1 MDSRN
6 LIRRVMFEAKAAP
19 EEGDGVFRGYAST
32 WDRDL
37 DDDVIVKGAYAECL
51 ENDFGGTGA
60 GIPIYWN
67 HDYSTPMS
75 LIGASISAV
84 EDDKGLDFTGRLDI
98 GSPEG
103 ARAYEHLKS
112 GRIHQMSVGFLPQE
126 TAWVKD
132 ESDGRWGGHR
142 EIRKVK
148 LFEVSI
154 VTCAANQQAE
164 VDEVKAAMGETKA
177 GRAIS
182 AANEEKIRAAY
193 DALGDI
199 LDAISDAGDGTDA
212 DEGDDPDEKSATSAE
227 RAAEFKKIA
236 EYLGGETS
244 MKEE

>member
-1 MDSRN
+1 MDRD
-6 LIRRVMFEAKAAP
+6 LIRRMVFEAKAAP
-19 EEGDGVFRGYAST
+19 EEGEGIFRGYAST

-37 DDDVIVKGAYAECL
+37 YDDVIVKGAYAECL
-51 ENDFGGTGA
+51 ERDFGGTGA

-67 HDYSTPMS
+67 HDYSTPMN
-75 LIGASISAV
+75 LIGASVSAV

-98 GSPEG
+98 DSPEG

-112 GRIHQMSVGFLPQE
+112 GRIHQMSIGFIPQE

-132 ESDGRWGGHR
+132 EQDGRYGGHR

-148 LFEVSI
+148 LFEVSL

-164 VDEVKAAMGETKA
+164 VDEVKAIVAEVKA
-177 GRAIS
+177 GRSIS

-193 DALGDI
+193 DALGEI
-199 LDAISDAGDGTDA
+199 LASLEDGGD
-212 DEGDDPDEKSATSAE
+212 EPEDEKHRSPDRAP
-227 RAAEFKKIA
+227 RAAEIKEIA

>member
-1 MDSRN
+1 MEISRKT
-6 LIRRVMFEAKAAP
+6 FEVKALP
-19 EEGDGVFRGYAST
+19 DEGEGIFSGYAST

-37 DDDVIVKGAYAECL
+37 YDDVIVKGAYEECL
-51 ENDFGGTGA
+51 KSDFGGTGA

-67 HDYSTPMS
+67 HDYSTPMN
-75 LIGASISAV
+75 LIGQSVSAV
-84 EDDKGLDFTGRLDI
+84 EDEKGLAFTGKLDLD
-98 GSPEG
+98 SPEG
-103 ARAYEHLKS
+103 KRAYEHLKA
-112 GRIHQMSVGFLPQE
+112 GRVHQMSIGFLAQD

-132 ESDGRWGGHR
+132 ENDGRYGGHR
-142 EIRKVK
+142 ELRKVK
-148 LFEVSI
+148 LFEVSL
-154 VTCAANQQAE
+154 VTVAANQQAE

-236 EYLGGETS
+236 EFLGGETTS

>member
-1 MDSRN
+1 MENRN
-6 LIRRVMFEAKAAP
+6 PIRHMVFEAKAAP

-37 DDDVIVKGAYAECL
+37 YDDVIVKGAYAECL

-98 GSPEG
+98 DSPEG

-112 GRIHQMSVGFLPQE
+112 GRIHQMSIGFLAQE
-126 TAWVKD
+126 TTWVKD

-148 LFEVSI
+148 LFEVSL

-164 VDEVKAAMGETKA
+164 VDEVKAVAAEVKA
-177 GRAIS
+177 GRSIS

-193 DALGDI
+193 DALGEI
-199 LDAISDAGDGTDA
+199 LASLDDGEDGS
-212 DEGDDPDEKSATSAE
+212 EGEKHRSPGRAE
-227 RAAEFKKIA
+227 RAAEIKEIA